1 MLRDRYRGWGIND
14 KNRRPRQIR
23 AARRHFTTRR
33 ALLQSP
39 RIVELADDGS
49 HMTEEPI
56 NPQDEHESL
65 DPHMMLSNSAPGS
78 PIAALL
84 SLDPKIHE
92 ILNGLSYWCSAGAR
106 SWNTKDVY
114 GGIHLGSTPV
124 VHLRRGPIDKI
135 KTGRDCYAAAMTLI
149 QSRNLWSLLETI
161 RHISEYRCLDWLDW
175 LEGLPFDQCRI
186 PWLLCE
192 HAAQVLGQQH
202 PITLVCSWAAR
213 GLPLE
218 DLVSLSRSIFRI
230 LISSPSW
237 PHWGNRFVYKQNE
250 VMIRRYLGRA
260 IVTQEQMLN
269 AISAKQGLQQTEFD
283 RYANFTELCAN
294 VVV

>member
-1 MLRDRYRGWGIND
+1 
-14 KNRRPRQIR
+14 
-23 AARRHFTTRR
+23 
-33 ALLQSP
+33 
-39 RIVELADDGS
+39 
-49 HMTEEPI
+49 
-56 NPQDEHESL
+56 
-65 DPHMMLSNSAPGS
+65 
-78 PIAALL
+78 
-84 SLDPKIHE
+84 
-92 ILNGLSYWCSAGAR
+92 
-106 SWNTKDVY
+106 
-114 GGIHLGSTPV
+114 
-124 VHLRRGPIDKI
+124 
-135 KTGRDCYAAAMTLI
+135 MTLI

-213 GLPLE
+213 GLPFE
-218 DLVSLSRSIFRI
+218 DLTSLSRSIFRI
-230 LISSPSW
+230 HISRLSSPSW
-237 PHWGNRFVYKQNE
+237 PHRGNRFEYKQNE